1 VGGFNLGKIFGIQ
14 VRLHYTWFIIFLLVT
29 FSLVYPNWSQP
40 LSWVTGIITSL
51 LLFVSVLAHELAHS
65 LVGRVNDIPV
75 KSITL
80 FIFGGIAQMGKEAT
94 KATSELKMA
103 AAGPA
108 CSLVIGG
115 IFGLIWFLSQS
126 ASGVTG
132 NLFSL
137 FWQSIYGLVETPTAE
152 IARGLAW
159 LALTNVALAAFNLI
173 PGFPM
178 DGGRVFRALM
188 WRFSGNYKRST
199 QIATWMGRGVAYS
212 FILGGILIMFTL
224 HDWLS
229 GIWIAFIGWFLQSAA
244 STSYRQMQWREA
256 LHGLTAS
263 QMMTTEYLTV
273 PPDITVKELVQEYVM
288 PRGHHL
294 FLVTEEEKLKGILT
308 LQNIKSVPR
317 QKWDTTRVEQIM
329 VPASRLKVASPEQDG
344 LSVAEE
350 MDKSEINQMP
360 VASRGRLIGLVTRDN
375 LMRFLRTRA
384 ELGIKGTSR
393 HGGGNG

>member
-1 VGGFNLGKIFGIQ
+1 VGGFNLGKLFGIQ
-14 VRLHYTWFIIFLLVT
+14 VRLHYTWFIIFFLVT
-29 FSLVYPNWSQP
+29 FSLVIPNWTQP
-40 LSWVTGIITSL
+40 LSWLIGIITSL
-51 LLFVSVLAHELAHS
+51 LLFASVLAHELAHS
-65 LVGRVNDIPV
+65 LVGRVNGIPV

-80 FIFGGIAQMGKEAT
+80 FIFGGVAQMGKEAT

-108 CSLVIGG
+108 CSLVIGAL
-115 IFGLIWFLSQS
+115 FGLIWFFTNDI
-126 ASGVTG
+126 ASSV
-132 NLFSL
+132 
-137 FWQSIYGLVETPTAE
+137 AE
-152 IARGLAW
+152 MAGW
-159 LALTNVALAAFNLI
+159 LAFINVALAAFNLI

-188 WRFSGNYKRST
+188 WRFSGNYQRST
-199 QIATWMGRGVAYS
+199 QIATRMGQGVAYA
-212 FILGGILIMFTL
+212 FILGGILIVFL
-224 HDWLS
+224 QPFGLSWLS
-229 GIWIAFIGWFLQSAA
+229 GLWIAFIGWFLQGAA

-263 QMMTTEYLTV
+263 QMMTTDYLTV
-273 PPDITVKELVQEYVM
+273 PPDITIKELVQEYVM

-294 FLVTEEEKLKGILT
+294 FLVTEGEKLKGILT

-317 QKWDTTRVEQIM
+317 QKWDMTRLEKIM

-350 MDKSEINQMP
+350 MDENEINQMP
-360 VASRGRLIGLVTRDN
+360 VASRGRLMGLVTRDN

-393 HGGGNG
+393 HGGGNGRG